1 MVEIAIAAKYATT
14 RVRFNIV
21 PLLTL
26 DATATGVRLL
36 IGNDPPSYAGRP
48 CAVSR
53 PAGKVAGV
61 DLANCD
67 LLHDRANSF
76 ESSLYS
82 CVARLWPIR
91 RIFSFAAVDMLR
103 IPFLKKLQRGRG
115 VESVV
120 STELAPDGVFV
131 WRRLDDL

>member
-21 PLLTL
+21 PLLTS
-26 DATATGVRLL
+26 DATATGVRLF

-53 PAGKVAGV
+53 PAGKIAGV

-67 LLHDRANSF
+67 LLHDRANS
-76 ESSLYS
+76 L
-82 CVARLWPIR
+82 ARPWPIR

-103 IPFLKKLQRGRG
+103 IPFLKK
-115 VESVV
+115 
-120 STELAPDGVFV
+120 
-131 WRRLDDL
+131 